1 MKRIIKLI
9 IATISIICLWANLSF
24 AQNSTQSDISIIPEG
39 GWNRAAEAVN
49 EVWVW
54 WQVRKNY
61 RKIVDAN
68 ELSLWDQ
75 FASWIMSRNTILDYI
90 VYLVKFLSWLTLLV
104 WAVAIIYLWYKKIA
118 LQYFSKQPP
127 AFVMVIV
134 WVLIVTFAYAIVK
147 LLRSAFVS

>member
-1 MKRIIKLI
+1 MKKTIKLI
-9 IATISIICLWANLSF
+9 FSIMFIIWLSLSISLAENNIGG
-24 AQNSTQSDISIIPEG
+24 DISIIPEG
-39 GWNRAAEAVN
+39 WGNNAAKAVN
-49 EVWVW
+49 EVSVW
-54 WQVRKNY
+54 WQVWRNY

-90 VYLVKFLSWLTLLV
+90 VYLVKFLSWLALLV

-134 WVLIVTFAYAIVK
+134 WILIVTFAYAIIK
-147 LLRSAFVS
+147 LLRSAFIS

>member
-1 MKRIIKLI
+1 MKKIIKLI
-9 IATISIICLWANLSF
+9 LATIFITWLWLNISF

-39 GWNRAAEAVN
+39 WWNNAAKAVN
-49 EVWVW
+49 EVSVW
-54 WQVRKNY
+54 WQVWRNY

-75 FASWIMSRNTILDYI
+75 FSSWIMSRNTILDYI
-90 VYLVKFLSWLTLLV
+90 VYLVKFLSWLALLV
-104 WAVAIIYLWYKKIA
+104 WAVAIIYLWYRKIF
-118 LQYFSKQPP
+118 LQYFKNQPP

-134 WVLIVTFAYAIVK
+134 GILIVTFAYAIVK

>member
-9 IATISIICLWANLSF
+9 FATVFILWLWLNISS

-39 GWNRAAEAVN
+39 WGNNAAKAVN
-49 EVWVW
+49 EVSVW
-54 WQVRKNY
+54 WQVWKNY

-68 ELSLWDQ
+68 KLSLWDQ

-90 VYLVKFLSWLTLLV
+90 VYLVKFLSWLALLV

-134 WVLIVTFAYAIVK
+134 WVLIVTFAYAIIK